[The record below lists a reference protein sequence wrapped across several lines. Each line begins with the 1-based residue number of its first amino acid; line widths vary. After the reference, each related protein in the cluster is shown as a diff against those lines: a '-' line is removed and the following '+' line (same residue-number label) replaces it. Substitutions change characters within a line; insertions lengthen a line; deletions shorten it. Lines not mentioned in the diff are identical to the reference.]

1 MAKCRQITF
10 AFLSIGLLAHA
21 ANAQVRVEPLFS
33 IWDVKLGQS
42 VSQVPDF
49 EVGEIACGTFGGPQ
63 GKSLKSF
70 GEFLSC
76 KAEQSELREIVF
88 TYDDE
93 QDYIARALSSEHR
106 FLYGGTSVYAH
117 PVIVSLL
124 VDPVG
129 VVQGR
134 RIFTD
139 DRINDRERRTAVT
152 LITNLKARYG
162 KWSLNCTDIP
172 MKEGEQPV
180 GSLFIHERCTGH
192 SPDGN
197 TQISME
203 ASYLRK
209 KGQRGVNRESQEVNK
224 GYFESQTRYEEILYP
239 YNLLEAL

>member
-1 MAKCRQITF
+1 MGRKTTITF
-10 AFLSIGLLAHA
+10 FCICLLAHA
-21 ANAQVRVEPLFS
+21 ADGQVRVEPLFS
-33 IWDVKLGQS
+33 IWDVKLGQP

-49 EVGEIACGTFGGPQ
+49 EVGEIACGTAGGPQ

-70 GEFLSC
+70 SDFQTC
-76 KAEQSELREIVF
+76 KAEQSELREVAF

-93 QDYIARALSSEHR
+93 QDYIALALSSEHR
-106 FLYGGTSVYAH
+106 FLYGGTSAYAH

-124 VDPVG
+124 VDPLG

-152 LITNLKARYG
+152 LIRNLKARYG
-162 KWSLNCTDIP
+162 KWSLSCTDIP

-180 GSLFIHERCTGH
+180 GSLFIHERCTGK
-192 SPDGN
+192 SPDGS
-197 TQISME
+197 TQIAME

-209 KGQRGVNRESQEVNK
+209 KGQRGVNRESQAVNK
-224 GYFESQTRYEEILYP
+224 GYFESQSRYEEILYP
-239 YNLLEAL
+239 YSPVESQ